1 MGAEERIALVTGSS
15 SGIGRGIAIR
25 LARDGYLV
33 LLNSRKADPSVTDS
47 GVYEVKS
54 MIEGKGGKAD
64 VHPGDI
70 SLDADRRGIMNF
82 IEETYGR
89 LDLLV
94 NNAGVAPRRRVDILD
109 AAPEDFDW
117 LLSINLKGPY
127 FLTQLA
133 AKLMMKQRE
142 AGVSRNPRIAFI
154 TSVSAYTSS
163 TSRGDY
169 CISKAGLSMVAK
181 LFADRLAEYGIPV
194 IEIRPGII
202 DTPMIDKVRDKYQTL
217 AEEGVVPQGRLG
229 TAEDVAGVV
238 SAFGRG
244 DLDYCTGESIEVSGG
259 FGLRRL

>member
-25 LARDGYLV
+25 LASDGYLV
-33 LLNSRKADPSVTDS
+33 VLNSRRADPSVTDS
-47 GVYEVKS
+47 GVHEVKS
-54 MIEGKGGKAD
+54 AIEAVGGKAD
-64 VHPGDI
+64 VYSGDI
-70 SLDADRRGIMNF
+70 SLEADRRGMMEFVGN
-82 IEETYGR
+82 TYGR

-94 NNAGVAPRRRVDILD
+94 NNAGVAPRKRVDILD
-109 AAPEDFDW
+109 ADPEDFDW
-117 LLSINLKGPY
+117 LVSINLKGSY

-133 AKLMMKQRE
+133 AKLMMKQPKT
-142 AGVSRNPRIAFI
+142 GVSRKPRIAFI
-154 TSVSAYTSS
+154 TSISAYTSS

-181 LFADRLAEYGIPV
+181 LFADRLAAHGIPV

-202 DTPMIDKVRDKYQTL
+202 DTPMIDKVRDKYRKL
-217 AEEGVVPQGRLG
+217 AEEGTVPQGRLG
-229 TAEDVAGVV
+229 TPEDVAGVV